1 MSDTEYKTKA
11 LVGLHPIYPAIGGLA
26 PNTRCRWSP
35 LGALGRAQDTVPAS
49 SRRIVASWSL
59 SGANEW
65 AQPDGSSN
73 PGVLGAGSPQ
83 NYPTDDWRT
92 LGSYVANV
100 TPGCELRAHVMF
112 CPAGL
117 TVKLVAGGYVSDG
130 AWAEARVAA
139 TWHNGGAS
147 DGPNYHAITMPGSAL
162 GTYGGGEST
171 ADAGNWSGL
180 QHRKIDGIRPDGF
193 ASSPPVGATY
203 SEWSWVELDLE
214 VRGGA
219 RVVGFIVYEV
229 PLAHVSNHDEAGLLS
244 VHAMPQGPALTP
256 SPMTTAPDG
265 TSYEEHRHGT
275 RRVAQVAARQSDR
288 LGPRIMQWTAWDE
301 TSIDTLTDTGPDP
314 VTVTST
320 SFVSL
325 LNASITAYNLDNP
338 GWVVAG
344 AHAQLHRLC
353 DRALIMRGEAAVVPV
368 RVRVDASRSAGTGT
382 VRVRCGLY
390 EWVDVSITG
399 ARDVYEATGYL
410 ESQVHADHDAP
421 PLEVFAL
428 VASGTLSIYGI
439 SIDFGTW

>member
-11 LVGLHPIYPAIGGLA
+11 LVGLSPIRPGLGQLA
-26 PNTRCRWSP
+26 PNTTCRWSP

-49 SRRIVASWSL
+49 SRRVIASWSL
-59 SGANEW
+59 SGADEW
-65 AQPDGSSN
+65 AQPDGSVDPN
-73 PGVLGAGSPQ
+73 IGGVSPQ
-83 NYPTDDWRT
+83 NYPTNTWRT

-100 TPGCELRAHVMF
+100 TPGCDLRAHVMF

-117 TVKLVAGGYVSDG
+117 VHKQVVGVWTSDG

-139 TWHNGGAS
+139 TWRFSAAT
-147 DGPNYHAITMPGSAL
+147 DGPNYHAITMPGSLL
-162 GTYGGGEST
+162 GTYGGAENT
-171 ADAGNWSGL
+171 ADGGNWASL
-180 QHRKIDGIRPDGF
+180 QHRKIDGIRPTNF
-193 ASSPPVGATY
+193 ASSPPIGAAY
-203 SEWSWVELDLE
+203 SEWSTVTLELQ

-219 RVVGFIVYEV
+219 RVVGFVVYEV

-244 VHAMPQGPALTP
+244 VHAMPAGPALTP
-256 SPMTTAPDG
+256 VPMVKAPDG

-301 TSIDTLTDTGPDP
+301 TTIDPLTDTGPDP

-320 SFVSL
+320 SYVSL
-325 LNASITAYNLDNP
+325 LNASITTYGTDDP

-353 DRALIMRGEAAVVPV
+353 DPQLILRREASVVPV

-390 EWVDVSITG
+390 EWVDVSVTG
-399 ARDVYEATGYL
+399 ARDWYEATGYL
-410 ESQVHADHDAP
+410 ESQVHADHDAA

-439 SIDFGTW
+439 SIDYGTW